1 MSVARAIVTKKGAAR
16 LKVGHPWVFASDI
29 VAVQGNYEPGDV
41 VEIADERGR
50 FLGQGYFNPRSQ
62 IALRFLTPGREE
74 IGPAFWQRRLEAAW
88 EYRRRFV
95 DTSSCRVVF
104 AEADFIPALIVDKFG
119 DYLVMQSLA
128 LGIARWENTLV
139 ELLVELLAPRGIYAR
154 NDVKV
159 REIEGLPL
167 EKGYLYGKFDPL
179 IQIEEHG
186 LRFWVDVENG
196 QKTGY
201 FLDQRENRAALAPF
215 VPGARVLDCFCHT
228 GAFALHAAFYGAR
241 EVVGIDISP
250 EAVAMAKK
258 NAQLN
263 GLDPVCRFKV
273 GNVFDELRALA
284 ERRERYDVVILD
296 PPAFTKS
303 RQALEGA
310 ARGYKEINL
319 RALKLI
325 PPGGFLVTASC
336 SQHMSSELFRAIV
349 AEAASD
355 TNRRLRLVEYRRQAK
370 DHPVLVAAPET
381 EYLKFFIFQVF

>member
-1 MSVARAIVTKKGAAR
+1 MARVIINKKGAGR
-16 LKVGHPWVFASDI
+16 LKTGHPWVFASDI
-29 VAVQGNYEPGDV
+29 VAVHGNCEPGDV

-50 FLGQGYFNPRSQ
+50 FWGQGYFNPRSQ
-62 IALRFLTPGREE
+62 IALRFLTSEREE
-74 IGPAFWQRRLEAAW
+74 IGPHFWRRRLEAAW

-104 AEADFIPALIVDKFG
+104 AEADFLPALIIDKFG
-119 DYLVMQSLA
+119 DYLVMQTLA
-128 LGIARWENTLV
+128 LGIARWQDTLV
-139 ELLVELLAPRGIYAR
+139 DLLVELLAPRGIYAR

-215 VPGARVLDCFCHT
+215 VLGARVLDCFCHT

-263 GLDPVCRFKV
+263 GLERLCQFRV
-273 GNVFDELRALA
+273 GNVFDELRDLA
-284 ERRERYDVVILD
+284 RKRERYDVVILD

-303 RQALEGA
+303 RQAVEGA
-310 ARGYKEINL
+310 VRGYKEINL

-336 SQHMSSELFRAIV
+336 SQHMSPELFRAVV
-349 AEAASD
+349 AEAATD
-355 TNRRLRLVEYRRQAK
+355 TNRRLRLVEYRTQAK